1 MAGNLL
7 EIGDGDYLIDL
18 VKSTYGLRLY
28 INRGYFTNSI
38 YVSETNIKGCRVR
51 EYSCS
56 ITEEQFLANIMKDFL
71 FS

>member
-7 EIGDGDYLIDL
+7 EIGDEDYLIDL

-28 INRGYFTNSI
+28 IKRGYFTNFI
-38 YVSETNIKGCRVR
+38 YVSETHNKDCRVR
-51 EYSCS
+51 AYSCS
-56 ITEEQFLANIMKDFL
+56 ITEEQFLANIIKDFL